1 MVIEKI
7 LGKEPNN
14 AHGKIV
20 ETVAYEW
27 FEANNKILKKT
38 SSAGTEVG
46 MRLAEPLFDG
56 AVLFEDGERVIRL
69 ELLPCEMTKV
79 DARSPK
85 ELGRACFELGNRHL
99 PISISDTTVS
109 VPYDKPTFEHLEK
122 LGFRCHRVTEK
133 FTPETIAHG
142 HHH

>member
-7 LGKEPNN
+7 LGKEPNDMR
-14 AHGKIV
+14 GKTV

-46 MRLAEPLFDG
+46 LRLAEPLFDG
-56 AVLFEDGERVIRL
+56 AVLFEDEERIIRL
-69 ELLPCEMTKV
+69 ELLPCEMTMV

-85 ELGRACFELGNRHL
+85 ELARACFELGNRHL
-99 PISISDTTVS
+99 PVYIGDTEVS
-109 VPYDKPTFEHLEK
+109 TPYDKPTFEHLEK
-122 LGFRCHRVTEK
+122 LGFSCRRVTEK

-142 HHH
+142 HSH